1 MRHNPD
7 TAVAGSIPRSVG
19 ERELT
24 DESQVLRAL
33 RRRETAG
40 LPLNLVA
47 VLRADRALY
56 NAIHRFF
63 DGWDQAMCAAGIDPE
78 RVRNHHRWN
87 RQVVIRRILQREAE
101 GRPLNSSAV
110 QRTEKTL
117 AAAARH
123 WFGSWNSAL
132 KASGIDPASCSK
144 RVPTWTRQR
153 VVEAIQVIYARGGAV
168 NHAAVRRNSVSRAG
182 VVFFGTWDNALR
194 AAGLD
199 PAAIR
204 RWRKPWTRETLLQEI
219 RRKAQAGEPLNAK
232 DVSPN
237 WIRKR
242 AGILFGSWDA
252 TLAAA
257 GLDPATIRQHPWH
270 RRRKGRECISKQ

>member
-1 MRHNPD
+1 MRSPD
-7 TAVAGSIPRSVG
+7 SGLSTESIADPPS
-19 ERELT
+19 
-24 DESQVLRAL
+24 RAL
-33 RRRETAG
+33 DTPDRTLQAVRRRHGEG
-40 LPLNLVA
+40 LPLNHA
-47 VLRADRALY
+47 TVLREDGALHRAIL
-56 NAIHRFF
+56 RFF
-63 DGWDQAMCAAGIDPE
+63 GTWDVAMRAAGLDPD
-78 RVRNHHRWN
+78 
-87 RQVVIRRILQREAE
+87 QIRRHRHWGHEAIIRQLLQMEAE
-101 GRPLNSSAV
+101 GRPLYVAYV
-110 QRTEKTL
+110 EREDKGFP
-117 AAAARH
+117 AAARH
-123 WFGSWNSAL
+123 WFGSWGNAL
-132 KASGIDPASCSK
+132 KAAGIDPARWTK
-144 RVPTWTRQR
+144 RVPRWTKER
-153 VVEAIQVIYARGGAV
+153 VVETIQAIYARGGAV

-182 VVFFGTWDNALR
+182 VALFGTWDNALR

-204 RWRKPWTRETLLQEI
+204 RWRKPWTRDTLLQEI

-270 RRRKGRECISKQ
+270 RRRKGR